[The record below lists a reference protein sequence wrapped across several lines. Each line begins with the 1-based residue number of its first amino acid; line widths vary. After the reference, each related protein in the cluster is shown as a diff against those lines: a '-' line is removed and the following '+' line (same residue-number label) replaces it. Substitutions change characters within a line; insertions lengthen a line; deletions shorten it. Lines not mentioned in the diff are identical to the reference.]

1 MLVIWATNQIPTSPS
16 CTKRYVGMPY
26 KLAAAAGFM
35 KSLYVK
41 TSFQNADAA
50 DDLTK

>member
-1 MLVIWATNQIPTSPS
+1 MLVKWATSPIPTSSS
-16 CTKRYVGMPY
+16 CTYGYVGMPY